1 MAAPVQTSGIR
12 GDSGSASGTGA
23 IPIHSSIC
31 PEGKRERAAPESKE
45 PVPYFWSL
53 PRGDAVFIAAGGPGK
68 SITHKTPGGAGEG
81 TTKSIRSCRRGSG
94 GRQQPGRMLFHHL
107 W

>member
-1 MAAPVQTSGIR
+1 MAAPVQTSGIG

-23 IPIHSSIC
+23 IPIHSSIR
-31 PEGKRERAAPESKE
+31 PENQRERAAPESKE
-45 PVPYFWSL
+45 PAPYFWSL
-53 PRGDAVFIAAGGPGK
+53 LQRDAVFIAAGGPGK

-81 TTKSIRSCRRGSG
+81 TTKSIGSCWKGSG
-94 GRQQPGRMLFHHL
+94 GRQQPGRMLFRHL